1 MVRRPTRHRR
11 PGAAG
16 DADRTGRTQEWRAPR
31 DVAPIPPCR
40 SATDPR
46 GAGAT
51 FAGIACLLA
60 GCMILPMAAIAKRQ
74 AVVAAVPRTAALYDA
89 IGLPVNLRG
98 LAIAGVKTTALGDQ
112 GHGLEVAGTI
122 RNLETTRTRV
132 PKMTF
137 EIRDAKGTILSHWSE
152 TAPKPLLGADET
164 VAFLTQTADLPD
176 GSKEVVVRFE
186 TATPVAPRAIPLLGK
201 ARPPG

>member
-1 MVRRPTRHRR
+1 
-11 PGAAG
+11 
-16 DADRTGRTQEWRAPR
+16 
-31 DVAPIPPCR
+31 
-40 SATDPR
+40 
-46 GAGAT
+46 
-51 FAGIACLLA
+51 
-60 GCMILPMAAIAKRQ
+60 MILPMAAIAKRQ
-74 AVVAAVPRTAALYDA
+74 AVVAALPRTAALYDA

-98 LAIAGVKTTALGDQ
+98 LAIAGVKTTGDQGDQ

-122 RNLETTRTRV
+122 RNLENTRTRV

-152 TAPKPLLGADET
+152 TAPKPLLGADEA

-176 GSKEVVVRFE
+176 GSKDVVVRFE